1 MEHAELLEVLRQLVH
16 YASSGTTASH
26 PDGARRNPTSNYTD
40 AQQFELEKQR
50 IFSRAP
56 QLICLSGDLP
66 EPGSYRTHD
75 DTGVPMVV
83 VRQADGGVRAFVNAC
98 AHRAARLVSGSG
110 RLPQGGF
117 VCPYHAWR
125 YGLDGALQAVFKAQ
139 SFGPIAAQDY
149 GLQPLPC
156 EEKHGLI
163 YAAPDPEAG
172 FSVDEHLGELGPE
185 LGGWRLGEATRIQSG
200 EWRLPTN
207 WKLALDTFCEGY
219 HFGPLHAKT
228 VGQFSLTNCMSYDR
242 YGKHGEHHRLGFPS
256 KAVLGL
262 AHKPESEWGDPFQY
276 FSFVHYIYPNI
287 SLLVSQDEVEFFQLF
302 PGETVGEHITRYTL
316 YLRKP
321 VDSEER
327 REHGRQHFD
336 YIYSVVDQEDY
347 WVSAQVQKN
356 LNSGMQRWTTFGR
369 NEPSL
374 INMHRTLRRMAGLPL
389 VDEPAEPGA
398 AA

>member
-1 MEHAELLEVLRQLVH
+1 
-16 YASSGTTASH
+16 
-26 PDGARRNPTSNYTD
+26 
-40 AQQFELEKQR
+40 
-50 IFSRAP
+50 
-56 QLICLSGDLP
+56 
-66 EPGSYRTHD
+66 
-75 DTGVPMVV
+75 
-83 VRQADGGVRAFVNAC
+83 
-98 AHRAARLVSGSG
+98 
-110 RLPQGGF
+110 
-117 VCPYHAWR
+117 
-125 YGLDGALQAVFKAQ
+125 
-139 SFGPIAAQDY
+139 
-149 GLQPLPC
+149 
-156 EEKHGLI
+156 
-163 YAAPDPEAG
+163 
-172 FSVDEHLGELGPE
+172 
-185 LGGWRLGEATRIQSG
+185 
-200 EWRLPTN
+200 
-207 WKLALDTFCEGY
+207 
-219 HFGPLHAKT
+219 
-228 VGQFSLTNCMSYDR
+228 MSYDR